1 MYRGKK
7 KVPEKKFEEAIRKIR
22 EWIMDGTFEE
32 EELLNEVDL
41 ANNLNMSRTPV
52 REAMTYLYNAGLLTM
67 LPGSGCIVSKMTK
80 QDIEEILDLRE
91 ALEPLAA
98 SSAIKRIPDSE
109 INKHLDIW
117 LSAKNKAE
125 NGIEIPAEI
134 FSEWDSN
141 LHGLLKDYCTNERLK
156 NILSVL
162 TIQTNLF
169 VMRSWETKAFVID
182 TINQHLAILKSLKTR
197 NCEDV
202 NNSILFHIRSNKHYH
217 LD

>member
-1 MYRGKK
+1 MYQGKK
-7 KVPEKKFEEAIRKIR
+7 NVPEKKFEEAIRKVR
-22 EWIMDGTFEE
+22 EWIIDGTLKEG
-32 EELLNEVDL
+32 ELLNEVDL

-52 REAMTYLYNAGLLTM
+52 REAMTYLCNEGLLTM
-67 LPGSGCIVSKMTK
+67 LPGSGCIVSILAK

-91 ALEPLAA
+91 TLEPLAA
-98 SSAIKRIPDSE
+98 TSAIKRIPDSE

-117 LSAKNKAE
+117 LSAKSEAE
-125 NGIEIPAEI
+125 NGIEIPPEI

-141 LHGLLKDYCTNERLK
+141 LHGMFKDYCVNKRLK

-169 VMRSWETKAFVID
+169 VMKSWETKAFVID
-182 TINQHLAILKSLKTR
+182 TINQHLAILKSLKAR
-197 NCEDV
+197 NSEEVINCL
-202 NNSILFHIRSNKHYH
+202 LFHIRSNKHYH